1 MNKINLQVWS
11 TFRLYGKIC
20 ENCSGAMA
28 LCLLQALA
36 MLGCLSNRGVGGAY
50 YWLLTFIAV
59 LATVGFLGSLISI
72 GNTIYFYTRDRKI
85 ECYIIYAVF
94 HPVVIGVLITA
105 AATLKSISG

>member
-1 MNKINLQVWS
+1 VNKINLQVWS

-36 MLGCLSNRGVGGAY
+36 MLGCLSNRVGGAY

-59 LATVGFLGSLISI
+59 LATVGFWGLSLVLVTPSISI
-72 GNTIYFYTRDRKI
+72 PETGKLS
-85 ECYIIYAVF
+85 
-94 HPVVIGVLITA
+94 VISFMLFFI
-105 AATLKSISG
+105 LW

>member
-85 ECYIIYAVF
+85 AK
-94 HPVVIGVLITA
+94 T
-105 AATLKSISG
+105 TLYTKIRQGWCLPQRPEN

>member
-36 MLGCLSNRGVGGAY
+36 MLGCLSNRGVGGGI
-50 YWLLTFIAV
+50 LLAINVYSCFSHRW
-59 LATVGFLGSLISI
+59 F
-72 GNTIYFYTRDRKI
+72 
-85 ECYIIYAVF
+85 
-94 HPVVIGVLITA
+94 PGV
-105 AATLKSISG
+105 SH